1 MSSTS
6 IMRSKFNYFGNIEKL
21 VGILNKIKCKNENTF
36 MISENNIL
44 LELIFK
50 YNTIDE
56 NNEHYDN
63 IFTKE
68 QHIDFIIEEIK
79 KINIKGTISLR
90 KTYGNTYIY

>member
-1 MSSTS
+1 MPASS
-6 IMRSKFNYFGNIEKL
+6 IMRSKFNYFGNIDTL

-50 YNTIDE
+50 YNNTYE
-56 NNEHYDN
+56 NNEQYDN

-68 QHIDFIIEEIK
+68 EHIDFMIEEVK
-79 KINIKGTISLR
+79 KINVKGNISLR

>member
-1 MSSTS
+1 
-6 IMRSKFNYFGNIEKL
+6 MRSKFNYFGNIEKL

-50 YNTIDE
+50 YNNPDE

-68 QHIDFIIEEIK
+68 EHIDCMIEEVK
-79 KINIKGTISLR
+79 KINVKGNISLK
-90 KTYGNTYIY
+90 KTYGNMYIF

>member
-1 MSSTS
+1 
-6 IMRSKFNYFGNIEKL
+6 MRSKFNYFGNVEKL

-36 MISENNIL
+36 MISENNML

-50 YNTIDE
+50 YNNTDE
-56 NNEHYDN
+56 NKEPYDN

-68 QHIDFIIEEIK
+68 EHIDFIIEEVK
-79 KINIKGTISLR
+79 KINIKGNISLR

>member
-1 MSSTS
+1 MPASS
-6 IMRSKFNYFGNIEKL
+6 IMRSKFNYFGNIDTL

-50 YNTIDE
+50 YNNTYE
-56 NNEHYDN
+56 NKEQYDN

-68 QHIDFIIEEIK
+68 EHIDFMIEEVK
-79 KINIKGTISLR
+79 KINVKGNISLR

>member
-1 MSSTS
+1 
-6 IMRSKFNYFGNIEKL
+6 MRSKFNYFGNIDTL

-50 YNTIDE
+50 YNNTYE
-56 NNEHYDN
+56 NNEQYDN

-68 QHIDFIIEEIK
+68 EHIDFMIEEVK
-79 KINIKGTISLR
+79 KINVKGNISLR